1 MGKEDKKGTLYL
13 CGTPIGNRE
22 DITLRALRILKEVNL
37 IAAEDTRKTR
47 RLLNYYQIKTHLT
60 SYHDYNQKKKG
71 EQLLSLLKEGK
82 DIALVSNSG
91 MPVISD
97 PGYDLVRL
105 AIKEE
110 IALVPIPGPTA
121 LITALIVSGLP
132 SSPFIFSG
140 FLPRKKVKRIKYLKE
155 LKENKETIIFFESP
169 HRLLSTL
176 EDILN
181 TIGDRRITVGRELTK
196 KFEEISRGKVS
207 QVLKKFKEN
216 KPQGE
221 FTLVLE
227 GNAAQNP
234 NVKPQINTNHPNK

>member
-1 MGKEDKKGTLYL
+1 M
-13 CGTPIGNRE
+13 
-22 DITLRALRILKEVNL
+22 
-37 IAAEDTRKTR
+37 
-47 RLLNYYQIKTHLT
+47 
-60 SYHDYNQKKKG
+60 
-71 EQLLSLLKEGK
+71 LSLLKEGK

-176 EDILN
+176 EDILA
-181 TIGDRRITVGRELTK
+181 TLGDRRITVGRELTK
-196 KFEEISRGKVS
+196 KFEEISRGEVS
-207 QVLKKFKEN
+207 QVLRKFKEN

>member
-1 MGKEDKKGTLYL
+1 MRKEEKKGTLYL

-37 IAAEDTRKTR
+37 IAAEDTRKTKG
-47 RLLNYYQIKTHLT
+47 LLNYYQIKTHLT

-97 PGYDLVRL
+97 PGYNLVSL
-105 AIKEE
+105 AIKNE

-132 SSPFIFSG
+132 ATPFIFSG
-140 FLPRKKVKRIKYLKE
+140 FLPRKKAKRIKYLEE
-155 LKENKETIIFFESP
+155 LKENKETIIFLESP
-169 HRLLSTL
+169 HRLLSAL

-181 TIGDRRITVGRELTK
+181 ALGDRRVTVGRELTK

-207 QVLKKFKEN
+207 QVLRKFKEN

-227 GNAAQNP
+227 GECG
-234 NVKPQINTNHPNK
+234 VKSKCQTTNKHELPE